1 MRTLIAAL
9 LLAGAQPKEVDL
21 ARSALAKELG
31 VAPDALKLRSSR
43 PAHWSDGS
51 LGCPRKGERY
61 PQVITKGREVVL
73 ESGGRDYA
81 VHVGGGRT
89 VICKTTRTEGEAP
102 LGGGAL
108 VALIARKDLAARL
121 QIDPGSI
128 ETNFVRPQ
136 TWPDASL
143 GCPEPG
149 MSYAQMETPG
159 YLIELKAKDKTY
171 TYHSD
176 MKRAVPCDK

>member
-1 MRTLIAAL
+1 MLMLFAAL
-9 LLAGAQPKEVDL
+9 LLSGPLPKEVDL
-21 ARSALAKELG
+21 ARSALAQELG
-31 VAPDALKLRSSR
+31 VAPGALKLRWSR
-43 PAHWSDGS
+43 PARWSDGS
-51 LGCPRKGERY
+51 LGCPRKGESY
-61 PQVITKGREVVL
+61 PQVVTKGREVVL

-81 VHVGGGRT
+81 VHVASGRA
-89 VICKTTRTEGEAP
+89 VICQTTRTEDEAP

-108 VALIARKDLAARL
+108 VTLIARKDLAARL

-128 ETNFVRPQ
+128 ETNFVRPF

-149 MSYAQMETPG
+149 MSYAQMETKG
-159 YLIELKAKDKTY
+159 FLIELKAKDKTY